1 MVCPNTPGSKIP
13 SHGTNRLG
21 SRYAYDFIQVDW
33 NRKGYP
39 AYQAGLLEY
48 LLRGVSLARYYCW
61 GQEVY
66 APCNGVVVEARDG
79 YPERPRTNLLGD
91 LANAYQN
98 ARHFDPDKDDVQAV
112 AGNFVI
118 IQCAEGV
125 YAALVHLQTGSVQ
138 VAAGQSVTRGNESG
152 GSDTPAILLPRT
164 CIFSLWTGATWR
176 LHAVCPVRLKDMKCF
191 VTETGDRA

>member
-1 MVCPNTPGSKIP
+1 MKNPTVVGFPLRGEWYAPNTPGSKIP

-118 IQCAEGV
+118 IQCAEGGLCG
-125 YAALVHLQTGSVQ
+125 ACSPSDRLCTSSGRAKCDQEGTNR
-138 VAAGQSVTRGNESG
+138 AGRTLRQFFC
-152 GSDTPAILLPRT
+152 PAPA
-164 CIFSLWTGATWR
+164 FSAYG
-176 LHAVCPVRLKDMKCF
+176 PVRLGVCTRF
-191 VTETGDRA
+191 ALCV